1 MDDLSKFV
9 PDVRFEQIPIKHL
22 VSNQN
27 YQRHLSQ
34 KHIKKTVESFDIHQI
49 NPVKVSRRNGIN
61 YVFNGQHT
69 IEIVA
74 TVSGS
79 RETPVWCMVFE
90 DMDYE
95 VEADTFANQ
104 QKNVK
109 PLLPFEIFKANLE
122 AGNDMQLMIKALV
135 ESMDLVIGP
144 TKGMRTICAIS
155 TIEEIYLK
163 HGEFFI
169 QAGAENVQEY
179 ITKDSQLTGFIRKTM
194 GEDES
199 EEKLPFSKYFEMLD
213 DLIERRN
220 VVAHGSEVD
229 DLLSFDYLDQY
240 AEYISLLM
248 APIYEALL
256 YDYYCITI
264 KANTV
269 NTLGLPIKV
278 FNNSIVCINSSH
290 YGIKVGDTLI
300 GMNSQG
306 EIQWGAIQSIE
317 IDGKRVQEVP
327 SLQAVNVGVVVPFK
341 AKDIYTYYHHPEG
354 NP

>member
-163 HGEFFI
+163 HGYHVLERTLRLCV
-169 QAGAENVQEY
+169 GTWE
-179 ITKDSQLTGFIRKTM
+179 
-194 GEDES
+194 GEANSLSSNMLRGVCRLILAFGDE
-199 EEKLPFSKYFEMLD
+199 MRD
-213 DLIERRN
+213 DLFKEKVGRYSAKEIARQAKDRR
-220 VVAHGSEVD
+220 AGSLGYAEAMLLAYNWKMKYRLRWSKLFNKKGKTADEYEMMDSEFDPDAD
-229 DLLSFDYLDQY
+229 DLEED
-240 AEYISLLM
+240 
-248 APIYEALL
+248 
-256 YDYYCITI
+256 
-264 KANTV
+264 
-269 NTLGLPIKV
+269 
-278 FNNSIVCINSSH
+278 
-290 YGIKVGDTLI
+290 
-300 GMNSQG
+300 
-306 EIQWGAIQSIE
+306 
-317 IDGKRVQEVP
+317 
-327 SLQAVNVGVVVPFK
+327 
-341 AKDIYTYYHHPEG
+341 
-354 NP
+354 